1 MVSSTVRDESEKV
14 ATQTDIPTNTETTI
28 SHTHTQSHRERQM
41 PWIMFLSKMFLKEMR
56 FELSLERMH

>member
-28 SHTHTQSHRERQM
+28 SHTHTHTEPQREADAMDHVSIQDV
-41 PWIMFLSKMFLKEMR
+41 S
-56 FELSLERMH
+56 ERDAF

>member
-28 SHTHTQSHRERQM
+28 SHTHTHTHTEPQREADAMDHVSIQDV
-41 PWIMFLSKMFLKEMR
+41 S
-56 FELSLERMH
+56 ERDAF